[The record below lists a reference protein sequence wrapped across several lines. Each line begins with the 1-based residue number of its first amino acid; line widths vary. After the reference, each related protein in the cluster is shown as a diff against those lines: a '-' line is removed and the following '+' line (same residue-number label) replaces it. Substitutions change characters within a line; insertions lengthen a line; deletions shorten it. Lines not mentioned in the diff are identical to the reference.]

1 MIKNK
6 KLLIDRDCPM
16 CRIYG
21 NAFTQLKWVDKDTV
35 SYYQAC
41 PNNYAN
47 RIDMERAKSEIAFFN
62 PETGKTKYGIDV
74 FIEIL
79 WEGRLAKL
87 LKWKPLYWLSKKL
100 YRFVSFN
107 RKVIAPARVSD
118 DLKNCEPPVHLGYR
132 IVYIALSILFFGLGL
147 HFLFSS
153 LQDSFPIIYKTSPFL
168 LAMIPFAIQSLV
180 LLVSQAKNKLDYL
193 GNMATVAN
201 ILTII
206 LLPAVLVFQLL
217 NLSVVYMLIA
227 TSLAATIAFVEIR
240 DRTKLLNQSDSLNL
254 SWFASHLIAI
264 LIPFSI

>member
-21 NAFTQLKWVDKDTV
+21 NAFTQLKWVDQETV
-35 SYYQAC
+35 SYYQSC
-41 PNNYAN
+41 PNKYAEN
-47 RIDMERAKSEIAFFN
+47 IDMQRAKSEIAFFN
-62 PETGKTKYGIDV
+62 PVSGKTKYGIDA

-79 WEGRLAKL
+79 WEGRLSKL
-87 LKWKPLYWLSKKL
+87 LRWKPLYWISKKF

-107 RKVIAPARVSD
+107 RKVIAPARKSGIS
-118 DLKNCEPPVHLGYR
+118 KNCEPPLHPGYR
-132 IVYIALSILFFGLGL
+132 IVYIVFSILFFSLGL
-147 HFLFSS
+147 DILFSS
-153 LQDSFPIIYKTSPFL
+153 LQSEFSLIGSTSPLFL
-168 LAMIPFAIQSLV
+168 AVLPFSVQSLA
-180 LLVSQAKNKLDYL
+180 LFVSQAKNKLDYL

-254 SWFASHLIAI
+254 SWFASHLITL